1 MFLTWLLNTFVNV
14 EKTSNP
20 NKKGKSIIE
29 KVFQGTIDVTMLIN
43 KNQDKNMLNKIQAL
57 KSNIDSQVQYEM
69 KNSTTK
75 FFFLSCEIPALPL
88 FKEQS

>member
-43 KNQDKNMLNKIQAL
+43 KNQDKNMLNKI
-57 KSNIDSQVQYEM
+57 
-69 KNSTTK
+69 
-75 FFFLSCEIPALPL
+75 
-88 FKEQS
+88 